1 MKITQPNSI
10 AGAPDVGAGVSP
22 PVSSPGS
29 LSINPTV
36 RSEQCSQKLAELTPG
51 GVNSAFRSFVEVGG
65 HTIFLSHALGSKVFD
80 IDGNTYIDYLGAWG
94 PAVLGH
100 SHPEIIKACQDAI
113 VRGPVFGTPHE
124 LEIEMAE
131 SVIKAVP
138 SIEQIRFVN
147 SGTEAVMSA
156 VRLARGVTGKDK
168 IIIFAG
174 SYHGHSD
181 SVMASRT
188 PPASSGITS
197 GNAQDT
203 LVVEYN
209 DLDALE
215 QCLSAFKNKIAAVLV
230 EPVAGTMSVVPPQP
244 GYLQEIRGLCTKH
257 DTLLIFDE
265 VLTGFRL
272 SLAGAQGLYGIRPDL
287 TCFGKSLG
295 GGMPV
300 GAYGG
305 RKDLMSELS
314 PNGKVYQ
321 GGTFSGNPVTMAGG
335 IATIKLLSNPKIFAD
350 LEKLSSRLF
359 TGLQNEIDRLSVP
372 VQLQR
377 VGAMFG
383 IAFTANPVINFQ
395 DSLKIN
401 SGQYA
406 KFFHYLLD
414 RGIYMTPSSVDQ
426 CFISSAHTIEEIDY
440 TIEVCAEAFAKIF
453 DNN

>member
-1 MKITQPNSI
+1 MKKDAIRPYNM
-10 AGAPDVGAGVSP
+10 
-22 PVSSPGS
+22 
-29 LSINPTV
+29 NPTI
-36 RSEQCSQKLAELTPG
+36 RSKQCSEKLAELTPG
-51 GVNSAFRSFVEVGG
+51 GVNSAFRSFSEVGG
-65 HTIFLSHALGSKVFD
+65 HTIFLSHASGSKVFD

-100 SHPEIIKACQDAI
+100 SHPQIISACQEA
-113 VRGPVFGTPHE
+113 VARGPVFGAPHE

-131 SVIKAVP
+131 LLIDAVP
-138 SIEQIRFVN
+138 SAEQIRFVN

-156 VRLARGVTGKDK
+156 IRLARGVTGKNK

-181 SVMASRT
+181 SVLASRT
-188 PPASSGITS
+188 PPASSGITNS
-197 GNAQDT
+197 NAQDT

-209 DLDALE
+209 DLDILE
-215 QCLSAFKNKIAAVLV
+215 QCLKDYKNDIAAILV

-244 GYLQEIRGLCTKH
+244 GYLEGMRKLCNAYGA
-257 DTLLIFDE
+257 LLIFDE

-272 SLAGAQGLYGIRPDL
+272 ALSGAQGLYGIRPDL

-295 GGMPV
+295 GGMPI

-305 RKDLMSELS
+305 RKDLMSQLS
-314 PNGKVYQ
+314 PDGKVYQ

-335 IATIKLLSNPKIFAD
+335 VATIKLLSDPAIFIA

-359 TGLQNEIDRLSVP
+359 TGLQKEIDRLAVP

-377 VGAMFG
+377 VGAMFA
-383 IAFTANPVINFQ
+383 IAFASHPVRNYT

-401 SGQYA
+401 SQQYA

-426 CFISSAHTIEEIDY
+426 AFVSAAHSIKEIDY
-440 TIEVCAEAFAKIF
+440 TIDICTEAFIEVF
-453 DNN
+453 